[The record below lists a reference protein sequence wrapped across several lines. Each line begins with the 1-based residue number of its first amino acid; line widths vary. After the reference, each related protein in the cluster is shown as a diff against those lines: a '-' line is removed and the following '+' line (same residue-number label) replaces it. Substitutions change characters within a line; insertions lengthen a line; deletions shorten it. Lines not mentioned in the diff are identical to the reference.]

1 MADINNIKPT
11 VGYTVTADIE
21 NRKKWLAVQSKM
33 IEDFENGILQDG
45 LPLLNAFKITSM
57 ILSSNYVFPELNN
70 MTVET
75 IKNQIGNHV
84 LEDGKRE
91 FDSDQLQAFQAIQNY
106 SQFYDQ
112 NYESNKSL

>member
-1 MADINNIKPT
+1 MPNINNMKPAI
-11 VGYTVTADIE
+11 GYTVTVDIE

-33 IEDFENGILQDG
+33 LEDFENGILQDG

-84 LEDGKRE
+84 FEDGKRE
-91 FDSDQLQAFQAIQNY
+91 FDSDQLEAFKSIQNY
-106 SQFYDQ
+106 SQIYDQ
-112 NYESNKSL
+112 THESNKSL